1 MKTIIKK
8 SFLTLL
14 FLLGIFMISGA
25 DSYGQTSQRIR
36 FVFGTRSHPN
46 SDGKGCGGDKGLCV
60 LLYTTKDIGKVTDV
74 NSGIAEI
81 SVEGDQMSFN
91 IINDNS
97 PAERHENYFY
107 VYRDIVVP
115 EEGARMLGY
124 SSITIRKGKYPL
136 NKIRNPLGQTT
147 LPIITR

>member
-1 MKTIIKK
+1 MKTIFKK
-8 SFLTLL
+8 SL
-14 FLLGIFMISGA
+14 FTILFFLGIFMLSGS

-36 FVFGTRSHPN
+36 FVFGTRSHPTN
-46 SDGKGCGGDKGLCV
+46 EGKGCEGDKGLCV
-60 LLYTTKDIGKVTDV
+60 LIYTTKDIGKITEV

-81 SVEGDQMSFN
+81 SVEGDQMTFN

-107 VYRDIVVP
+107 VYNDIVVP
-115 EEGARMLGY
+115 DEGARALGY
-124 SSITIRKGKYPL
+124 SSIIIKKGKYPL
-136 NKIRNPLGQTT
+136 HKTRNPLGQTQ